1 MPESRDAG
9 LKCGAKCA
17 TLSLSKCMP
26 EMWDGVVRILE
37 GSYAKIVP
45 KTKRESCAVCY
56 AKCVPESRDAGLKC
70 GAKCATLSLSKCVP
84 ESFAKIQSKM
94 ICDTKEHLN
103 HILFIL

>member
-9 LKCGAKCA
+9 LKCGAKCV

-56 AKCVPESRDAGLKC
+56 AKCVPDMILGCGLRFWMD
-70 GAKCATLSLSKCVP
+70 TSKFGGKLWGMHSPKKNVY
-84 ESFAKIQSKM
+84 
-94 ICDTKEHLN
+94 L
-103 HILFIL
+103 